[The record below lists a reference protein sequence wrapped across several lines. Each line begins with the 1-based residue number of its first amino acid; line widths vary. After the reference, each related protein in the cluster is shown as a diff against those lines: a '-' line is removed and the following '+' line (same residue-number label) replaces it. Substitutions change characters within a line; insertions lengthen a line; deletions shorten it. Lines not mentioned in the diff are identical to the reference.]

1 MPKPKSDGGWLL
13 PAIIDP
19 PERKAV
25 CICIPNEINHVTAF
39 WGALQELSYWFNWQR
54 DAEHK
59 ALPTSLVWADIVRE
73 AHQKWLDGVMCTS
86 CAELIEC
93 LQPLIDELNA
103 KLDSIQTTVNNTQT
117 LIENQT
123 DSQKLQAPAPFTEPT
138 CNEAKVYSG
147 AIAVIQQ
154 MNDMIMD
161 IFEEAEA
168 SAPDNQRE
176 WADLI
181 WSSVPVLETLPV
193 DEMFFLVDWYF
204 ANQMT
209 DYQADYTTT
218 WVDEAACILY
228 CNVVAND
235 CVLDYETLGNSLSQL
250 RAAFPGNKAA
260 DIYARFGDATTPT
273 LGTQIGMFIN
283 EIEGGGAGTLKDFF
297 YNLIQTFGIGAQ
309 SENPGYGDCNC
320 PEDWCYQWDF
330 TEGDTADTVGGT
342 SGVIVTLGA
351 NGYEGTITSNY
362 GGLSVSFDDHVKIPA
377 GIAIQ
382 KWEFDCYRSNPNTL
396 SNPDRFG
403 NYGSGMAGT
412 LINYTDYGAT
422 GDYTHEFVADITTSD
437 DDYWQYDLQVD
448 NSGVSAN
455 LVMRMYRWRIYGNSV
470 PPAGLSGGN
479 FITP

>member
-1 MPKPKSDGGWLL
+1 
-13 PAIIDP
+13 
-19 PERKAV
+19 
-25 CICIPNEINHVTAF
+25 
-39 WGALQELSYWFNWQR
+39 
-54 DAEHK
+54 
-59 ALPTSLVWADIVRE
+59 
-73 AHQKWLDGVMCTS
+73 
-86 CAELIEC
+86 
-93 LQPLIDELNA
+93 
-103 KLDSIQTTVNNTQT
+103 
-117 LIENQT
+117 
-123 DSQKLQAPAPFTEPT
+123 
-138 CNEAKVYSG
+138 
-147 AIAVIQQ
+147 
-154 MNDMIMD
+154 MD

-309 SENPGYGDCNC
+309 SENPGYSVCDC
-320 PEDWCYQWDF
+320 PQPWDYDTDY
-330 TEGDTADTVGGT
+330 TE
-342 SGVIVTLGA
+342 GA
-351 NGYEGTITSNY
+351 NGWLIGSETGVTGAGGELVLGVGIVSTDATGSENAFVLFELVEAFTGTVTCQIKYNLHVDLSFFFADAVDALGDPCGYGIFPDETQGDGLTQSVTFDVVAATKFRIDLNGQAWDGTSHITLIEAN
-362 GGLSVSFDDHVKIPA
+362 
-377 GIAIQ
+377 
-382 KWEFDCYRSNPNTL
+382 W
-396 SNPDRFG
+396 
-403 NYGSGMAGT
+403 SGMPDP
-412 LINYTDYGAT
+412 NPFT
-422 GDYTHEFVADITTSD
+422 GV
-437 DDYWQYDLQVD
+437 
-448 NSGVSAN
+448 
-455 LVMRMYRWRIYGNSV
+455 
-470 PPAGLSGGN
+470 
-479 FITP
+479 